1 MARCSSASATLAPAP
16 EPFAAMLT
24 ELAANHANM
33 NTAAN
38 PARLW
43 LLPGGCAGQPRAP
56 GALVQQF
63 RVPGAAAA
71 QTCTAA
77 FGQLVRQP
85 PAPVVT
91 HALGYSPGTATCHV
105 IAAGGTW
112 HRYPATR
119 AGSTETARRHAGSD
133 SLSGEPGT
141 TDRKDVA
148 DEAANVIT

>member
-1 MARCSSASATLAPAP
+1 MR
-16 EPFAAMLT
+16 T
-24 ELAANHANM
+24 ELAADCATM

-38 PARLW
+38 PACLSLFPADAPARHLT
-43 LLPGGCAGQPRAP
+43 PGAFAQQCRAP
-56 GALVQQF
+56 GV
-63 RVPGAAAA
+63 AAT
-71 QTCTAA
+71 QTRTAA
-77 FGQLVRQP
+77 FRQLVLQA
-85 PAPVVT
+85 PAPVVAR
-91 HALGYSPGTATCHV
+91 ALGYSPGTATCHV